1 MKMIFK
7 IAKTELQTL
16 FYSPVAWLI
25 LIIFTF
31 QASILFTN
39 VFDMS
44 VKSQSLEYQLDNVTL
59 FTFGGMFGLFSGIQ
73 QYLYLYIP
81 LLTMGLMSRE
91 LSSGSIKLLYSSPV
105 TNKQIVLGKYLAM
118 MLYGLLLMAIL
129 SIFVIYSAFAIKSF
143 DFICVLAGLLGL
155 YLLTCAYSAIGLF
168 MSSLTSYQVVSAM
181 GTLAILAALCLVRG
195 VWQDMEVVRDIT
207 FWLSINGRADEF
219 VNGLICSED
228 VLYFIIVSALFLTLT
243 ILRLQV
249 IRQKTNWLTAWGR
262 YIGVFAIAI
271 FLGYLSSR
279 PQLMCFYD
287 ATRTKARTLTPNS
300 QEIIS
305 KLKGDLTIT
314 TYVNMLDRN
323 VYYGLSSAVKDD
335 MNRFRMYTRFKPE
348 IKMKYVYY
356 YDSIN
361 NPSLAIRYPGLSLRE
376 QMKRIAETV
385 DFDTNK
391 VKTPEEIRK
400 IIDLSGE
407 GNRFVR
413 LLESG
418 NGKKTFLRIYED
430 FNGAFPHESEISA
443 AFKHLIMDLP
453 LVGFVKGHGERDIK
467 RESDRDYKHFSQ
479 DKPFRYAL
487 INQGFDIT
495 EVDLHQGIPSNVR
508 ILVIADPRRTL
519 STEET
524 EVLNSYISQG
534 GNLFIAGEPK
544 QQAIMNPLVEQFG
557 VQFMP
562 GCLVKPT
569 ENFAAD
575 LITSNPTDRATALS
589 YIFEGM
595 QQMGNTISM
604 PGATGLTYSTDKGFT
619 VTPLFTSDSTG
630 SWNELQTTDFVEDT
644 AQLNPELGE
653 IERSYVTSVALSRK
667 VGEKEQRIIIISDA
681 DCISNTEIEMM
692 RRGIN
697 ARNYS
702 FVRGAF
708 SWLSY
713 EEAPIDVRR
722 LIPPD
727 NEVYIEKR
735 GMKITKHAMVEGL
748 PGLLLVLALLIWVR
762 RRGR

>member
-181 GTLAILAALCLVRG
+181 GTLAILAALSLVRG
-195 VWQDMEVVRDIT
+195 VWQDMAIVRDIT

-228 VLYFIIVSALFLTLT
+228 VLYFIIVSVLFLTLT

-305 KLKGDLTIT
+305 KLEGDLTIT

-413 LLESG
+413 LLERG

-487 INQGFDIT
+487 INQGFDIM

-519 STEET
+519 SAEET

-544 QQAIMNPLVEQFG
+544 QQAVMNPLVEQFG

-569 ENFAAD
+569 EDFAAD
-575 LITSNPTDRATALS
+575 LITSNPTDGAAALS

-595 QQMGNTISM
+595 QQMGNAVSM

-644 AQLNPELGE
+644 ARLNPELGE
-653 IERSYVTSVALSRK
+653 IERFYVTSVALSRK

-748 PGLLLVLALLIWVR
+748 PGLLLIIALLIWVR

>member
-181 GTLAILAALCLVRG
+181 GTLAILAALSLVRG